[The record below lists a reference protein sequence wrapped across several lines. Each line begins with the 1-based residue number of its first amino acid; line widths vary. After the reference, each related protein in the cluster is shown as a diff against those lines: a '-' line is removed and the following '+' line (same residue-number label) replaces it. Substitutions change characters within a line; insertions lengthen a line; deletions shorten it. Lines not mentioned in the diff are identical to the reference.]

1 LIGGEDQGA
10 HNIDGFWNFFAPW
23 NWGFKFYKGNVFVPV
38 TDPMLASTIY
48 NDQYWTKED
57 YSNMTQK
64 AEAQARQEIREAASN
79 IKTTF

>member
-1 LIGGEDQGA
+1 
-10 HNIDGFWNFFAPW
+10 
-23 NWGFKFYKGNVFVPV
+23 
-38 TDPMLASTIY
+38 MMASTIY